1 MRRKA
6 VAVVM
11 LGLML
16 TACGGQG
23 KEEPAESA
31 KGTNAAESS
40 TEAAKEETA
49 IEPATEP
56 STEPATIAQPE
67 TESPEDKYPVIAF
80 SGKEEDKI
88 EITQDSVY
96 EGERFVLLVAK
107 GSVLPGNTEKLI
119 EEVMT
124 YEEEIAHM
132 SYSVTDYAEKSSAR
146 FDWFGPGFDDYP
158 YNNDKLNILIKKDTS
173 SGEIQWSETNEVALF
188 DTDFDREATNYQTL
202 YHELGHALRLRQ
214 SPGLGKILEEGIA
227 VYMSYHIALKMNTP
241 PWIMIQFVKIDG
253 WENMY
258 DDSELYEDPVKAF
271 ERINIAPRS
280 ADQPDYQYGIRLI
293 EFMTGEYGDDILL
306 RLSEYAAAHPD
317 FKYGENDKIIE
328 RLKAVTSD
336 DVFERFSKW
345 LEEGYP
351 EFSKEVYE
359 NLEKYG
365 L

>member
-6 VAVVM
+6 VAMVV

-16 TACGGQG
+16 TACSGQG

-40 TEAAKEETA
+40 TEAAKEET
-49 IEPATEP
+49 T
-56 STEPATIAQPE
+56 TEPATKPATTAQQG

-96 EGERFVLLVAK
+96 EGDRFVLLVEN
-107 GSVLPGNTEKLI
+107 GSVLPGNAPQLI
-119 EEVMT
+119 EDVMT
-124 YEEEIAHM
+124 IEEEISHL
-132 SYSVTDYAEKSSAR
+132 SFSVTDYAEKSSAR
-146 FDWFGPGFDDYP
+146 SDWFGSGFSDYP
-158 YNNDKLNILIKKDTS
+158 YNNDKLYILVCKDTD
-173 SGEIQWSETNEVALF
+173 SGAIEWSESNEVALF
-188 DTDFDREATNYQTL
+188 DSDFDKEATNYQTL
-202 YHELGHALRLRQ
+202 YHEIAHALRLRQ
-214 SPGLGKILEEGIA
+214 SPMLGKIVEEGFA
-227 VYMSYHIALKMNTP
+227 VYMSYHTALKMNTP
-241 PWIMIQFVKIDG
+241 AWSMIQFVKIDG

-317 FKYGENDKIIE
+317 FRSGENEKIMDII
-328 RLKAVTSD
+328 KAVTSD

-359 NLEKYG
+359 HLKNYG